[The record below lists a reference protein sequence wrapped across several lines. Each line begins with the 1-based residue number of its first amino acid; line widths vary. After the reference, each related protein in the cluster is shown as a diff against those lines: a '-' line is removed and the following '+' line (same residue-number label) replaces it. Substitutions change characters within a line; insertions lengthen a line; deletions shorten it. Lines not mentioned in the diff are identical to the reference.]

1 MINRLKKLYNEYP
14 GQFWLIVGAGS
25 IDFLGNTMVFPF
37 FSLYITQKFHVG
49 MTTAGVLLGV
59 YSLGRLIGGWFGG
72 TWTDRFGRRKLII
85 LGPVFGAI
93 SSILLAITGNLLLMY
108 PLSVL
113 IGFIGGVD
121 LPAQSAILADLL
133 PESKRSEGFGILRVV
148 TNIDWFIGP
157 TIAGFVAAKSFLGLF
172 FIDAVL
178 SCIVALIIYFF
189 LKETHP
195 AATGEHKEQIRTQ
208 RMNGY
213 GSVLRDLPF
222 MAFILASIVMM
233 MVYLQ
238 MYGSLSVYLRD
249 NYHVDPRGYGLL
261 MATSAITVVLFQIW
275 TTQRIKSRPPFQMMA
290 LGTFFYAIGFTL
302 FGIVGTLGLFALNI
316 FIITIGEMIIQP
328 TSQVLVANFAPQ
340 DKRGRYMAVAGFV
353 WVIPSMIGPGLAGYI
368 LDNYNPHL
376 LWYLGGIVTLIS
388 VAGFYLLHLRLGT
401 KPQFAPAQ
409 PADQPLTATAD

>member
-14 GQFWLIVGAGS
+14 GQFWLIIGAGS

-72 TWTDRFGRRKLII
+72 TWTDRFGRRKLIM

-93 SSILLAITGNLLLMY
+93 SSILLAITGSLLLMY

-121 LPAQSAILADLL
+121 IPAQGAILADLL

-148 TNIDWFIGP
+148 TNVDWFIGP
-157 TIAGFVAAKSFLGLF
+157 TIAGFVASKSFLGLF

-189 LKETHP
+189 LKETKLP
-195 AATGEHKEQIRTQ
+195 AAGEHEEQSHTQ
-208 RMNGY
+208 PVDGY
-213 GSVLRDLPF
+213 GSVLHDWPF
-222 MAFILASIVMM
+222 MGFIFASVIMM
-233 MVYLQ
+233 IVYLQ

-249 NYHVDPRGYGLL
+249 NYHVDPRGYGML
-261 MATSAITVVLFQIW
+261 MATSAITVILFQIW
-275 TTQRIKSRPPFQMMA
+275 TTQRIKSHPPFQMMA
-290 LGTFFYAIGFTL
+290 LGTVFYAIGFTL
-302 FGIVGTLGLFALNI
+302 FGIVGTLGLFALNV

-376 LWYLGGIVTLIS
+376 LWYLGGMLTMIS

-401 KPQFAPAQ
+401 KPQFVPAQ
-409 PADQPLTATAD
+409 PADQPLMATSD